1 MDIRVFVD
9 TDADVRVLRR
19 IRRDLRDRGR
29 TLESVTDQYLRTV
42 KPMHEKFVEP
52 SRRNADII
60 VPEGGKNPVASELL
74 MLKISMHI
82 DESKK
87 R

>member
-1 MDIRVFVD
+1 
-9 TDADVRVLRR
+9 
-19 IRRDLRDRGR
+19 
-29 TLESVTDQYLRTV
+29 
-42 KPMHEKFVEP
+42 MHEKFVEP

-60 VPEGGKNPVASELL
+60 VQEGGKNPVASELL